1 MYNNRD
7 TLFNLLRHFY
17 YQLYKLAFKSAV
29 SLTNIRIINYSDGQF
44 SWQWSLK
51 LFNQW
56 WSLLASVPI
65 TCGWWIDHVWM
76 VVCMFSEYCS
86 DIKLGD
92 LYSSVL
98 QPCLDVACVRT
109 RENFVLFSVNH
120 SARPLICL
128 TFSSFSIFA
137 KNCQE
142 TNRVSQR
149 SAYLKNIFS

>member
-1 MYNNRD
+1 MSNGGWWVSSRELS
-7 TLFNLLRHFY
+7 TLTTY
-17 YQLYKLAFKSAV
+17 GQL
-29 SLTNIRIINYSDGQF
+29 

-56 WSLLASVPI
+56 WSLCWASVPI
-65 TCGWWIDHVWM
+65 ADGWWIDHVWM
-76 VVCMFSEYCS
+76 VVGMFSEYCI
-86 DIKLGD
+86 DIKVGE

-98 QPCLDVACVRT
+98 QPGLDVACVRT

-149 SAYLKNIFS
+149 SAYLKKYIFINLWCVIFTTQFYLYFY